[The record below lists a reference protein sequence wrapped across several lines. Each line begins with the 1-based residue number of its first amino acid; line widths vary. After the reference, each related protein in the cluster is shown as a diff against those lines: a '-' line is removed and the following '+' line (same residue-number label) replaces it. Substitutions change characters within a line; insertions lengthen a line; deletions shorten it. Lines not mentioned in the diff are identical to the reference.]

1 MKAALAFLAA
11 CAAIGGCTREPPNDF
26 ATVPSR
32 TEAANVP
39 AGAGIS
45 PEAPASQP
53 SRLLPPPEALT
64 DPMISGKI
72 RAGIL
77 TDPAMTG
84 ADISVNTTHG
94 VVELTGVVASQ
105 EQVAIASAHAQR
117 QDGVMRVDNH
127 LALPLH

>member
-1 MKAALAFLAA
+1 
-11 CAAIGGCTREPPNDF
+11 
-26 ATVPSR
+26 
-32 TEAANVP
+32 
-39 AGAGIS
+39 
-45 PEAPASQP
+45 
-53 SRLLPPPEALT
+53 
-64 DPMISGKI
+64 MISGKI